1 MQSAIQL
8 RHLYSDDH
16 RVIVITV
23 LFNQAN
29 LLKLLNL
36 LELLLQRQLLLHI
49 VQLLKRCG
57 GIHDLLLRSSLL
69 FI

>member
-49 VQLLKRCG
+49 VQLELYG
-57 GIHDLLLRSSLL
+57 SIHDLLLLTSLL
-69 FI
+69 LI